1 MKVCVYAISKNEEK
15 FVSKWVASM
24 KEADEIY
31 VLDTGSTDQTVS
43 LLEEAGVHVKV
54 EVIDP
59 WRFDV
64 ARNKSLEMVPEDTDI
79 CVCTDFDE
87 VFDPGWREKIEKAW
101 QEDTTRCQYT
111 YHWSLDQDGKP
122 VVSFFLNQVHK
133 RFGYRWTHPVHE
145 VLSYDFGE
153 EVVASC
159 PDVILR
165 HYPDNTKSRSSY
177 LPLLELSVKEN
188 PEDDRNMHYLGR
200 EYMYY
205 EMWEKSI
212 ATLKKHLSLKSAVW
226 KDERAA
232 SMRFIAR
239 CYKHLGNLEEARRW
253 YSLAF
258 LEAPHLRDALVE
270 KALLEYEE
278 EQYSEVEKLCFRALE
293 IKGHEK
299 TYINE
304 PFSWNNTIYDLLS
317 ISAYYLGRY
326 EQAVYFVDIALEYT
340 PNDSRLLN
348 NRKLFKEKESSF

>member
-101 QEDTTRCQYT
+101 QDDTTRCQYT
-111 YHWSLDQDGKP
+111 YHWSLDQDDKP

-165 HYPDNTKSRSSY
+165 HYPDTTKSRSSY
-177 LPLLELSVKEN
+177 LPLLELSVKED

-212 ATLKKHLSLKSAVW
+212 ETLKKHLSLKNAVW